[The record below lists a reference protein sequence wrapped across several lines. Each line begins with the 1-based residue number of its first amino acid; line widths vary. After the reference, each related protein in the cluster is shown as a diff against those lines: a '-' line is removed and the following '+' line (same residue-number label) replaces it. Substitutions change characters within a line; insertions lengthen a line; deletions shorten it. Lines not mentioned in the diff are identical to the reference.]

1 MYRTLMILAT
11 ADAIAF
17 GLGSLLLPDVVLS
30 ILGGTTDDLGRALL
44 RELGAVLLALG
55 IITWFLRD
63 LVEGPQRR
71 GVVSGAITG
80 IALTAVIVGL
90 VTASGMLNVLGWA
103 VVAIHVI
110 LAAGLAWVL
119 LRPEAAAAT
128 RAG

>member
-1 MYRTLMILAT
+1 MYRTLMILAA
-11 ADAIAF
+11 ADAVAF

-30 ILGGTTDDLGRALL
+30 LLGGETDDLGRALL
-44 RELGAVLLALG
+44 RELGAILLALG

-63 LVEGPQRR
+63 LGDGPLRR

-90 VTASGMLNVLGWA
+90 VTASGMFNALGW
-103 VVAIHVI
+103 VIVAIHVI

-119 LRPEAAAAT
+119 LRPAAAAAT
-128 RAG
+128 PAG